1 MNKIILFVL
10 LLTSLVGWSQ
20 IKGRVS
26 DGVQPIAGATVYFPS
41 INKGGVTNLDGVFIF
56 DALPV
61 GDYPIVIS
69 YVGFLPQKAK
79 VTIKHAEQDLG
90 AFLLLA
96 DSSLDEVIISGNLKP
111 VNRLESTIPV
121 EVYSPEFLQQNPS
134 PNLFEGIQY
143 INGIRPQIN
152 CSVCNTGDIHIN
164 GLEGPYTFV
173 LIDGMPI
180 VSSLASVYGL
190 NGIPTGMIEKIEIV
204 KGPSGTLFGSQAV
217 GGLINVITKL
227 PEYTP
232 KFFSDVYGTS
242 WQEFNVDLGFSGKMN
257 EKVDFL
263 TGINGFIYD
272 NPIDNNGDHFTDVTQ
287 QKRFSIFQKFTWQPN
302 TTKKGSLAIRYL
314 YEDRWG
320 GELDWTT
327 ANRGGIEIY
336 GESIYTKRYE
346 IIGLQNIS
354 KQWEIQY
361 SFTNHYQDSFYGDM
375 AFVAK
380 ERIGFIQG
388 VWRKESNKHQ
398 WLGGLSTRYNWYD
411 DNTTATLDVNLN
423 QPNRYWLPGIFIED
437 EIAVKAQHKLLLGMR
452 IDHHPDHGFIAT
464 PRTGYKI
471 NFDDQT
477 LIRLNAGTGFR
488 VVNIFTEDHAA
499 LTGARDLVIED
510 ELAPEQSYNIN
521 LNFYKKIYTS
531 DGWILGLETALWHT
545 YFTNQILPDFDS
557 NPNQIRYDNL
567 SGYAVSQGGSINI
580 EATYGQFR
588 AQIGSTILDVFTK
601 ENGIQMRP
609 VFTEKWSATWAI
621 TAPLW
626 NEKLIVDYTG
636 NLYGPMRLPLL
647 GKLDP
652 RNEFSPTWSIQ
663 NIKLSYKKDNNW
675 NFFLGVK
682 NLLNWTPAQNNPFLI
697 ARSQDPFDREIEIT
711 TAENISSSLPGTSPQ
726 IGDVL
731 PTPSNPFGLSFDP
744 TYIYAPNQGRRF
756 FIGLNYSLSK

>member
-121 EVYSPEFLQQNPS
+121 EVYSPEFLQLNPS